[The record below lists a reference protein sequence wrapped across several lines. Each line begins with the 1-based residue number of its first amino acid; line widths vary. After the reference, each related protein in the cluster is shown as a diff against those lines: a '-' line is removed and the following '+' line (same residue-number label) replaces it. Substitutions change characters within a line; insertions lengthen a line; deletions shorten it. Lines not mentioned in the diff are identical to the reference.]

1 MKVYIKAWLEKNLGD
16 DLFIKIISERYSDN
30 FIAMTQTDY
39 SNLQEYYPNIRF
51 LKYNIILDK
60 LIKLFSFKTKTLE
73 HVLSSRCDIILY
85 LGGSMFMEI
94 QNQNYSFY
102 TFKKDYYILGSNFG
116 PYYTKKFYKMHRD
129 LFKNA
134 KDVCFRDYYSY
145 SMFNSLENVRSAPDI
160 VFTLK
165 TDNIKMEE
173 ENKIVISVINPKKKV
188 GIQYYNDYLDF
199 ILSQINYYI
208 KHGFRVTLMSFCK
221 EEGDEDMIDTII
233 SKIGNL
239 HLREKIDT
247 YFYNGNINQ
256 ALNILGTSKII
267 VGSRFHANILGLIM
281 KKTIVPIAYSDK
293 TINVLNDLCFNGKVY
308 DIRKK
313 DDMNFDN
320 FDINSLNY
328 VMDVTP
334 VQMAAEKHF
343 KILDKILKRKE

>member
-1 MKVYIKAWLEKNLGD
+1 
-16 DLFIKIISERYSDN
+16 
-30 FIAMTQTDY
+30 
-39 SNLQEYYPNIRF
+39 
-51 LKYNIILDK
+51 
-60 LIKLFSFKTKTLE
+60 
-73 HVLSSRCDIILY
+73 
-85 LGGSMFMEI
+85 
-94 QNQNYSFY
+94 
-102 TFKKDYYILGSNFG
+102 
-116 PYYTKKFYKMHRD
+116 
-129 LFKNA
+129 
-134 KDVCFRDYYSY
+134 
-145 SMFNSLENVRSAPDI
+145 MFNSLENVRSAPDI

-293 TINVLNDLCFNGKVY
+293 TINV
-308 DIRKK
+308 
-313 DDMNFDN
+313 
-320 FDINSLNY
+320 
-328 VMDVTP
+328 
-334 VQMAAEKHF
+334 
-343 KILDKILKRKE
+343 